1 MLAQAINFWVIDMFL
16 MKPLESTSRSGS
28 GIGGGLS
35 GGDAGGDDMRVE
47 YTTAVDGASVIP
59 AFAVH
64 SNPSQGG
71 SSGGAVVSGS
81 GAGADGKPRGGSFL
95 TLMQPDAPYSP
106 YGTTASPGSTPTHK
120 NGSAAG
126 ANPAVGDFGASGMA
140 PFQAGIVQDD
150 RLSATYNYR

>member
-1 MLAQAINFWVIDMFL
+1 MLAQAINFWVIDIFL

-35 GGDAGGDDMRVE
+35 GGEAGGEDLRVE

-59 AFAVH
+59 TLDVH
-64 SNPSQGG
+64 TNPSQGG
-71 SSGGAVVSGS
+71 SAGGAVGSGS
-81 GAGADGKPRGGSFL
+81 GAEGKPRGGSFL
-95 TLMQPDAPYSP
+95 TLMQPDVPYAP
-106 YGTTASPGSTPTHK
+106 YGTTSSPGSTPTLK

-126 ANPAVGDFGASGMA
+126 ADTAAGDFGTSGIA
-140 PFQAGIVQDD
+140 PFQAGIARDD